1 MTFRQIRNAM
11 VLAGLAVVSI
21 SAPAW
26 ALENEGITLPGPG
39 GIAIGGLIALGVG
52 AAIRR
57 GDYWRPRYRQVVA
70 PEIGSRPW
78 ARLLLATG
86 PGPFTGD

>member
-26 ALENEGITLPGPG
+26 AVTNNSLPLPGPG
-39 GIAIGGLIALGVG
+39 GIAIGGLVALGVG
-52 AAIRR
+52 AAILLGRR
-57 GDYWRPRYRQVVA
+57 KK
-70 PEIGSRPW
+70 
-78 ARLLLATG
+78 
-86 PGPFTGD
+86 

>member
-26 ALENEGITLPGPG
+26 ALENGGTTLPGPG
-39 GIAIGGLIALGVG
+39 GIAIGGLVALGVG
-52 AAIRR
+52 AAILLGRR
-57 GDYWRPRYRQVVA
+57 KK
-70 PEIGSRPW
+70 
-78 ARLLLATG
+78 
-86 PGPFTGD
+86 

>member
-1 MTFRQIRNAM
+1 MMFRQIRNAM

-26 ALENEGITLPGPG
+26 AAENGQPLPGPG

-52 AAIRR
+52 AAILLGRR
-57 GDYWRPRYRQVVA
+57 KK
-70 PEIGSRPW
+70 
-78 ARLLLATG
+78 
-86 PGPFTGD
+86 

>member
-26 ALENEGITLPGPG
+26 ATATNSVSLPGPG
-39 GIAIGGLIALGVG
+39 GIAIGGLVALGVG
-52 AAIRR
+52 AAILLGRR
-57 GDYWRPRYRQVVA
+57 KK
-70 PEIGSRPW
+70 
-78 ARLLLATG
+78 
-86 PGPFTGD
+86 

>member
-26 ALENEGITLPGPG
+26 ASLTNTNSVSLPGPG
-39 GIAIGGLIALGVG
+39 GIAIGGLVALGVG
-52 AAIRR
+52 AAILLGRR
-57 GDYWRPRYRQVVA
+57 KK
-70 PEIGSRPW
+70 
-78 ARLLLATG
+78 
-86 PGPFTGD
+86 

>member
-26 ALENEGITLPGPG
+26 ALTNSVPLPGPG
-39 GIAIGGLIALGVG
+39 GIAIGGLVALGVG
-52 AAIRR
+52 AAILLGRR
-57 GDYWRPRYRQVVA
+57 KK
-70 PEIGSRPW
+70 
-78 ARLLLATG
+78 
-86 PGPFTGD
+86 